1 MKDRRTKRIDMFV
14 RADKGTIGNNNWDQV
29 ARTEGFY
36 VLEKRKLSF
45 EVTEINLCISV
56 YLDRSFKFVTMNLSK
71 INTQ

>member
-1 MKDRRTKRIDMFV
+1 MKNRRKKRIDMFV
-14 RADKGTIGNNNWDQV
+14 RADKDTIGNNNWDQV
-29 ARTEGFY
+29 ASTEGFY

>member
-1 MKDRRTKRIDMFV
+1 MFV